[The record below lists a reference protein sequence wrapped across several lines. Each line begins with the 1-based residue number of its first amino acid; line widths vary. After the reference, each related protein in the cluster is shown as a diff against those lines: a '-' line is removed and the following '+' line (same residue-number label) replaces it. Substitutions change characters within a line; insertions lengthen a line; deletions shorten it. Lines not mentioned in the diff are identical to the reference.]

1 MSRVLVVEDEA
12 NIRKLLVLNL
22 ELEGYEIETAVDG
35 RSALD
40 KIKNAYFDLVL
51 LDLMLPEIDGIRV
64 LQNIRLSHPTLPVI
78 IVSAKD
84 TSHDRIEGLRTGA
97 DDYLV
102 KPFNMEELVLRID
115 NILSRQRD
123 TPGSTAQNHFE
134 FGDCKINFAEYAID
148 TPNGHFKLTKKEA
161 LLLRLFID
169 HPNEVISREQ
179 MLKNVWGYDV
189 YPSTRTVDNFILSLR
204 KYFEVDLKKP
214 KHFHSIRG
222 IGYKF
227 TP

>member
-1 MSRVLVVEDEA
+1 MGRILIVEDEI

-22 ELEGYEIETAVDG
+22 ELEGFEVDVAVDG
-35 RSALD
+35 KDALN
-40 KIKNAYFDLVL
+40 KVKNAYYDLIV
-51 LDLMLPEIDGIRV
+51 LDLMLPEIDGMKV
-64 LQNIRLSHPTLPVI
+64 LQSVKLTHPKLPVI
-78 IVSAKD
+78 IVSARD
-84 TSHDRIEGLRTGA
+84 TSIDRVEGLKMGA

-102 KPFNMEELVLRID
+102 KPFNVEELLLRI
-115 NILSRQRD
+115 NKLLVRNNESN
-123 TPGSTAQNHFE
+123 GNTADLYK
-134 FGDCKINFAEYAID
+134 FGDCSINFAEYIISSPKGD
-148 TPNGHFKLTKKEA
+148 HKMTKKEA

-189 YPSTRTVDNFILSLR
+189 FPSTRTIDNFILSLR
-204 KYFEVDLKKP
+204 KYFELDLKNP
-214 KHFHSIRG
+214 RHFHSIRG